1 MSGQGSEDPNHF
13 GRRSVTSERTD
24 PFESMREQME
34 KERENFF
41 KGVNPR
47 DWPNENNPRG
57 GLFNRVCIACNFC
70 LFLLGIHF

>member
-1 MSGQGSEDPNHF
+1 MSGHGSEDPSHF
-13 GRRSVTSERTD
+13 GRRSVTSDRAD

-47 DWPNENNPRG
+47 EWPNENNARG
-57 GLFNRVCIACNFC
+57 GLFNRVCYVYKYQK
-70 LFLLGIHF
+70 